1 MHSNIC
7 WFSYYFLVLR
17 FSRGQL
23 FDELKKNDTYANLG
37 LRHIFFTKPENIR
50 MT

>member
-17 FSRGQL
+17 FSRRQL
-23 FDELKKNDTYANLG
+23 FDELKKMTLMPIYAI
-37 LRHIFFTKPENIR
+37 IFFTKPENIR
-50 MT
+50 MS